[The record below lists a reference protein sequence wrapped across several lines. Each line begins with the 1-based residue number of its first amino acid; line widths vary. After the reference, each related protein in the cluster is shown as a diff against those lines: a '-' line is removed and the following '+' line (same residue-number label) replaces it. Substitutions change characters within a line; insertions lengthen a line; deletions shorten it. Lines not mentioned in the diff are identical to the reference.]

1 MKILVMSEDEY
12 SRIME
17 RYKDLIRVN
26 QPHRTAFAAVPAGL
40 HDFRNTMTEIDIPDG
55 CTLAVVDT
63 THSQSGWVQMVE
75 EVEL

>member
-1 MKILVMSEDEY
+1 MKETLVLSREACRQIYETYDE
-12 SRIME
+12 SFPFMCVSSKGCVRFN
-17 RYKDLIRVN
+17 V
-26 QPHRTAFAAVPAGL
+26 
-40 HDFRNTMTEIDIPDG
+40 PDG